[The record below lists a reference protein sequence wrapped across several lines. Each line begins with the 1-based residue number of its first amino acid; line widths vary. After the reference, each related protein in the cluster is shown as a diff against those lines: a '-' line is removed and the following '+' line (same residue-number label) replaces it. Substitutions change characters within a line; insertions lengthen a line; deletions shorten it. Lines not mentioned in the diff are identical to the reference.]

1 MASLPFQES
10 VSSLSYRV
18 VYLDQVD
25 QVSVVVSEP
34 VDEVCFCSGF
44 CFKAPPC
51 FLDLDFQGVRFLIP
65 LHDSVAVTFS
75 VARLFFGIMLYLQ
88 IVYLIENS
96 ETYSQKVKK
105 LSQI

>member
-1 MASLPFQES
+1 MASLPFRES
-10 VSSLSYRV
+10 TSSLSDRV

-25 QVSVVVSEP
+25 QVLVSISEP
-34 VDEVCFCSGF
+34 VDEVCFCNGF
-44 CFKAPPC
+44 CFKALPC

-75 VARLFFGIMLYLQ
+75 VAHLFFGIMLYLQ